1 MQRRSFIRNAALYS
15 GALVVYPH
23 VNLAMGSTVFG
34 GDFKRY
40 VASNVSVSKV
50 KLSPKKRIPL
60 GWPAFAVPATSSVP
74 SAVNMKF
81 KSLENG
87 KGDFYFRITSAIDL
101 REEVHIEVFL
111 PNNNVTL
118 ATLELKFSHP
128 FQPFE
133 TRIDRKWINEIK
145 TQGLSLR
152 MVKGNSAAWFYLP
165 QQSKADNLGLQ
176 PQILRGNYPGSENA
190 FFDTLYS
197 MNSFSPFGWM
207 GGCVNDALLE
217 LHKQGKS
224 KATRTLKK
232 HLESYLDNQ
241 KGIVFESPMTE
252 PVDGRFNT
260 VEDFLPFTAI
270 ATLYP
275 EHPSIKMAVNFCLGL
290 KQTDGLIVSGD
301 HITTEG
307 CYTLAYPL
315 TKIALLTNDRALAET
330 AVLQLT
336 HRIHYLSD
344 AGAVYQR
351 STREEVKGYRN
362 WGRGIAWYMLGIA
375 KTLNLLKN
383 SQFADLPQL
392 PLIEKEFVRAMQWVS
407 TFQDANGMWN
417 SYVDRPETKVDTT
430 TTGGIATAMVWGVRM
445 GLLPASY
452 RDQKAKLALKGL
464 KNYLTADGFVTHV
477 SQINRGGESLQE
489 GGYRVITQFGLGL
502 MAQLWAGVNAKS

>member
-1 MQRRSFIRNAALYS
+1 MQRRSFIKNAALCS
-15 GALVVYPH
+15 GALIVYPQI
-23 VNLAMGSTVFG
+23 ASAIGSPVMEKN
-34 GDFKRY
+34 FKRY
-40 VASNVSVSKV
+40 LASKV
-50 KLSPKKRIPL
+50 GASELKLSPKKRIPL
-60 GWPAFAVPATSSVP
+60 GWPAFGVSANRSAS

-81 KSLENG
+81 NSLENG

-101 REEVHIEVFL
+101 REEVEIEVFL
-111 PNNNVTL
+111 PDSN
-118 ATLELKFSHP
+118 ATVATFDLKFSHP

-133 TRIDRKWINEIK
+133 TRIDNKLINEIK
-145 TQGLSLR
+145 EQGLSLR
-152 MVKGNSAAWFYLP
+152 VVKGKSDAWFYLP
-165 QQSKADNLGLQ
+165 DETKSDNLGLQ
-176 PQILRGNYPGSENA
+176 PQLIRGQYPGSENA
-190 FFDTLYS
+190 FFDNLYS

-217 LHKQGKS
+217 LHKQGRS

-232 HLESYLDNQ
+232 HLASYLDNQ
-241 KGIVFESPMTE
+241 KGILFESPMTE
-252 PVDGRFNT
+252 PLDGRFNT

-275 EHPSIKMAVNFCLGL
+275 QHPSIKMAVNFCQSL
-290 KQTDGLIVSGD
+290 KQADGLIISGD

-315 TKIALLTNDRALAET
+315 AKIALITNNRELAES
-330 AVLQLT
+330 ALLQLT

-344 AGAVYQR
+344 EGAVYQR
-351 STREEVKGYRN
+351 STRAEVKGYRN
-362 WGRGIAWYMLGIA
+362 WGRGVAWYMLGIA

-383 SQFADLPQL
+383 SQFAGLPQL

-417 SYVDRPETKVDTT
+417 GYVDRPETKVDTT

-452 RDQKAKLALKGL
+452 RDEKARLALKGL
-464 KNYLTADGFVTHV
+464 RNYLTADGFVSHV

-502 MAQLWAGVNAKS
+502 MAQLWAGLNVKS